1 MIGIYKD
8 QRLAELM
15 DAYDG
20 GLYQKQ
26 EVISICIDL
35 LADEATRDD
44 LWSQLPD
51 WISSAI
57 QQRLANFDQSEE
69 LVTFGRADPSTVK
82 NEMIRLKQWLRESQR
97 K

>member
-8 QRLAELM
+8 QRLAELI
-15 DAYDG
+15 DAYDS

-26 EVISICIDL
+26 EVISVCIDL

-44 LWSQLPD
+44 LWLQLPD

-57 QQRLANFDQSEE
+57 QHRLANFDQSEE
-69 LVTFGRADPSTVK
+69 LVTFGRADPAAVK
-82 NEMIRLKQWLRESQR
+82 NEMIRLKQWIQASQR